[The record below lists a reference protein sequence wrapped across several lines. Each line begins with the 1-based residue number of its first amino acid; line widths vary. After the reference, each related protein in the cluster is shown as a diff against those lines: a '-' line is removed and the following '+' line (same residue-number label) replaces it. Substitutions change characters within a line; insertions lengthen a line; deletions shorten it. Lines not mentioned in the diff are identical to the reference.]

1 MRGIN
6 RFFASGGG
14 DPPLDPGDAT
24 PGGRASGRGLRGRA
38 HRSPGRQAEVHSVPM
53 TPRVPLALALAVV
66 ALRAVPAAADTQ
78 AVSETLYED
87 TSVGYAIKPMR
98 GWEPKPR
105 KSPGDP
111 MAQNEAG
118 GWYLRPNPKKSDEM
132 DGVACEVLKFGSY
145 FGEVSRAVAT
155 GADKPDGKGDDGK
168 GGDGGGDG
176 KGGEPGTAPEQKDGP
191 KSLEDIFGKGLKSF
205 DDCHKVMEKQYR
217 QRGWY
222 LDIDPKPQAMG
233 DDDGRLWEGV
243 LSRGSTKVHVIGASV
258 RRGDFEVAVLYYCPD
273 GKWFVRDFRGAL
285 RSSAKSLR
293 ILPEAKMRKA
303 KDVLDKKL
311 LGIDAEAAYA
321 EKAIAALP
329 PGWLH
334 HKTANYV
341 LVYDKSVE
349 NTNPGLVKRIAFQL
363 ERLRADIYEKVFP
376 AARAITARSIV
387 KITQDPAQYAAYGAP
402 PGSAGYWSWPSRE
415 LVFFCAQKDV
425 DVTLD
430 VLNHEAFHQ
439 YIFYAVG
446 QVSPHS
452 WFNEGH
458 GDYFAGFNL
467 KEGKFTPGKFHWRQ
481 KTIQEAIESN
491 TYVPLSQFLSFDQNK
506 YYGRLGNAARAGG
519 DIRQNYAQGWSL
531 VWFLRTTKDERY
543 TGILDRYFDA
553 IKAEVAKWRA
563 VEEAAAAAEGREP
576 FLLLPAKVNQEACE
590 AALQAAFYGVRLED
604 LEKDW
609 IASKPY

>member
-1 MRGIN
+1 
-6 RFFASGGG
+6 
-14 DPPLDPGDAT
+14 
-24 PGGRASGRGLRGRA
+24 
-38 HRSPGRQAEVHSVPM
+38 M
-53 TPRVPLALALAVV
+53 TPRVPLVRAAAFSALVVV
-66 ALRAVPAAADTQ
+66 ALGALPAAADTQ
-78 AVSETLYED
+78 SVSETPYED
-87 TSVGYAIKPMR
+87 TSVGYSIKPMR

-111 MAQNEAG
+111 AAQIEAG
-118 GWYLRPNPKKSDEM
+118 GWYLRPNPKKAEET
-132 DGVACEVLKFGSY
+132 DGVECDVLKFGSY
-145 FGEVSRAVAT
+145 FGEADRAVAT
-155 GADKPDGKGDDGK
+155 GAATGDGKGDGKGDGEGDGK
-168 GGDGGGDG
+168 GDGGGDG
-176 KGGEPGTAPEQKDGP
+176 KGGEPGSEPERKEGP
-191 KSLEDIFGKGLKSF
+191 RTVEDLFGKPPKSF
-205 DDCHKVMEKQYR
+205 DEWHGVMEKQYR
-217 QRGWY
+217 QYGFF

-233 DDDGRLWEGV
+233 DDQGRLWEGV
-243 LSRGSTKVHVIGASV
+243 LSRGGQKIHVIGATV
-258 RRGDFEVAVLYYCPD
+258 RRGDFEVAVLYRCPD

-311 LGIDAEAAYA
+311 LGVDPEAAYA
-321 EKAIAALP
+321 ERAIAALP

-341 LVYDKSVE
+341 IVYDKSVE
-349 NTNPGLVKRIAFQL
+349 NTNPGLIKRIAFQL

-376 AARAITARSIV
+376 AARPITARSIV

-402 PGSAGYWSWPSRE
+402 QGSAGYWSWPSRE
-415 LVFFCAQKDV
+415 LVFFCAAKDV

-446 QVSPHS
+446 QFSPHS

-481 KTIQEAIESN
+481 KRIQGAIESN
-491 TYVPLSQFLSFDQNK
+491 GHVPLTQFLSFDQRK
-506 YYGRLGNAARAGG
+506 YYGGFGGTAREGG
-519 DIRQNYAQGWSL
+519 DIGQNYAQGWSL

-543 TGILDRYFDA
+543 TGILDRYFES
-553 IKAEVAKWRA
+553 IKAEVAKWREQ
-563 VEEAAAAAEGREP
+563 EEAAAAAENRPP
-576 FLLLPAKVNQEACE
+576 FPLMPKEANDKACE
-590 AALQAAFYGVRLED
+590 AALKAAFYGIRLED